1 MATRSFL
8 LVCLFSS
15 ILPCLGQKNQ
25 TNRQVL
31 LQGFWWDYYHN
42 DYNNNW
48 SNYLVKLAPRLN
60 EIGLD
65 AIYIPPSIKNKAS
78 FDMGYA
84 PFDHYDLGDKYQKGF
99 VGTKLG
105 DKDELLRMVAVFKA
119 NGIDVIQDIVLNHIT
134 GAGSIT
140 GNGGRDPAALDD
152 GSTDK
157 FKNFRYVS
165 FNSPALNSTAGNYT
179 SRQGRFHKNWQNF
192 YPNNGFNCCTDE
204 INTPY
209 WGPDISFESS
219 SFGQSSNCNYNPVQ
233 LQNYMR
239 DGMRN
244 WLMWYKKQV
253 GWEGVRIDAIKT
265 FPFLCGRRFFM
276 ELTAW
281 QWMGKWNR

>member
-15 ILPCLGQKNQ
+15 ILSCLGQKNQ

-60 EIGLD
+60 EVGLD
-65 AIYIPPSIKNKAS
+65 AIYVPPSIKNKAS

-134 GAGSIT
+134 GAGSVT
-140 GNGGRDPAALDD
+140 GNGGRDPA
-152 GSTDK
+152 
-157 FKNFRYVS
+157 V
-165 FNSPALNSTAGNYT
+165 
-179 SRQGRFHKNWQNF
+179 
-192 YPNNGFNCCTDE
+192 
-204 INTPY
+204 
-209 WGPDISFESS
+209 
-219 SFGQSSNCNYNPVQ
+219 
-233 LQNYMR
+233 
-239 DGMRN
+239 
-244 WLMWYKKQV
+244 
-253 GWEGVRIDAIKT
+253 
-265 FPFLCGRRFFM
+265 
-276 ELTAW
+276 
-281 QWMGKWNR
+281 